1 MIGQP
6 PRYALTTPVFRFR
19 ALAALSARAPLG
31 GDRETVLACLQLG
44 RLCAG
49 LMPPYNMSRELT
61 VERIEQTK
69 QWVSALAVPTGVRA
83 VTFGIFGALNGFD
96 RSRAALSL
104 ADLVKAA
111 AGQLDEGSR
120 AELETLRQ
128 ELAAS
133 TVAHSRH
140 TTSQPNPPQSATHP
154 RPNPHPYQA

>member
-61 VERIEQTK
+61 VERIEQTR

-83 VTFGIFGALNGFD
+83 VTFGIFGALTGFD

-111 AGQLDEGSR
+111 AGQLDEASR
-120 AELETLRQ
+120 TELETLRQ
-128 ELAAS
+128 ELAVS
-133 TVAHSRH
+133 MVAHARH
-140 TTSQPNPPQSATHP
+140 TTALQNPPVSLANPNP
-154 RPNPHPYQA
+154 NPYPYHS

>member
-1 MIGQP
+1 
-6 PRYALTTPVFRFR
+6 
-19 ALAALSARAPLG
+19 
-31 GDRETVLACLQLG
+31 
-44 RLCAG
+44 
-49 LMPPYNMSRELT
+49 MPPYNMSRDLT
-61 VERIEQTK
+61 VARIEQTK

-111 AGQLDEGSR
+111 AGQLDEASR

-140 TTSQPNPPQSATHP
+140 TTALLNPPVTQANKNPNPY
-154 RPNPHPYQA
+154 PYHS

>member
-1 MIGQP
+1 VIGQP

-49 LMPPYNMSRELT
+49 LLPPYNMSRELT

-111 AGQLDEGSR
+111 AGQLDEASR

-133 TVAHSRH
+133 TVAHARH
-140 TTSQPNPPQSATHP
+140 TTALQNPPASQSNPNP
-154 RPNPHPYQA
+154 NPYPYHS

>member
-1 MIGQP
+1 MIGQL
-6 PRYALTTPVFRFR
+6 PRYTLTTPVFRFR

-49 LMPPYNMSRELT
+49 LLPPYSMSRELT

-83 VTFGIFGALNGFD
+83 LTIGIIGALNAVD

-104 ADLVKAA
+104 ADLMKAA
-111 AGQLDEGSR
+111 AGQLDEASR
-120 AELETLRQ
+120 LELETLRQ
-128 ELAAS
+128 ELTAS

-140 TTSQPNPPQSATHP
+140 TTALQNPPVTQSNP
-154 RPNPHPYQA
+154 RPNPYPYHS